1 MRSFVVLSLL
11 TAITGCAAQPDTEP
25 TAGTSSDLSSATWS
39 PLLVCDGGAAVID
52 VDVNE
57 RRDFQLVV
65 RDHDIVS
72 YFESAFPGMTLA
84 NAKGEY
90 IARSADWYPPG
101 AFQKSDFHQF
111 TEPGN
116 AITGHPVTVVEREG
130 NGVRVSLVEGKVGN
144 LAPFCNG
151 EPLPEENEGFGA
163 GTLEYRVYHARADWL
178 FRDCE

>member
-1 MRSFVVLSLL
+1 MPSRRPARRAISPPSPGRRS
-11 TAITGCAAQPDTEP
+11 
-25 TAGTSSDLSSATWS
+25 SSAT
-39 PLLVCDGGAAVID
+39 AR
-52 VDVNE
+52 
-57 RRDFQLVV
+57 RRDRRRVGLS
-65 RDHDIVS
+65 RHDAR
-72 YFESAFPGMTLA
+72 E
-84 NAKGEY
+84 AKGEY
-90 IARSADWYPPG
+90 IAKSADWYHPG

-151 EPLPEENEGFGA
+151 EPLPEENEGFCA